1 MNRSWHIWLPFIAC
15 FTLVMAA
22 MGWATW
28 TALRLERAES
38 AALRAA
44 AIEENVRLALWRMDS
59 ALAPIVAQESAQ
71 PVSAYRSAD
80 PAGDSARRLSPSAFL
95 AYPSP
100 FVRVHFQFGP
110 DGRLSSPEVPARPI
124 PSASPEGRSFQAIEA
139 FSRRLE
145 HLART
150 VKPDQL
156 MARLP
161 APGVRAAEPFQPDRR
176 LAQSEPIAKGGEL
189 ERAEPFSRGN
199 IEFRKRGAIVSSS
212 NVMAQ
217 TQVLMQNAAVLPP
230 GQPGID
236 PSEASGVPM
245 TPLWIGEDLLLARRV
260 SLSDGSYL
268 QGCLLDWPKIE
279 AWLVS
284 LAADLVPG
292 ASLEPLAQANEASQ
306 PRQLA
311 ALPARLVPGDW
322 LPTIPSDRWPTQ
334 VSLAIAWT
342 GAALAVAAVG
352 LLLWGVLRLSERR
365 ATFVSAVTHE
375 LRTPLTTFQMYTEML
390 AEGMVTDPRARREYL
405 QTLHREAGRLTHLV
419 ENVLAYARL
428 ERGRSD
434 GRIECLPV
442 GQLLQPIADRLAGYA
457 GQAGMHLE
465 VEISELIQD
474 DPILANPSAVEQIL
488 VNLVDNACKYAQG
501 AADRRI
507 HLAVERVGDQVELRV
522 RDHGPGISA
531 AEHRHLFRAFSKSAA
546 AAARSAPGVGLG
558 LALSRR
564 LARRMQG
571 ELFCRSL
578 RPGEG
583 ACFVLVL
590 PCGGGR
596 S

>member
-1 MNRSWHIWLPFIAC
+1 MNRSWHIWLLFIAC
-15 FTLVMAA
+15 LTLVMAA

-28 TALRLERAES
+28 TALRLDRAES
-38 AALRAA
+38 AARRAA

-71 PVSAYRSAD
+71 PVSAYRGPQDAGD
-80 PAGDSARRLSPSAFL
+80 PARQPAPSAFL

-100 FVRVHFQFGP
+100 YVRVHFQFGP
-110 DGRLSSPEVPARPI
+110 DGRLSSPEVPARRLVANVAPDD
-124 PSASPEGRSFQAIEA
+124 RSFQAIEA
-139 FSRRLE
+139 FSRHLE
-145 HLART
+145 HLARW

-161 APGVRAAEPFQPDRR
+161 APSVQAAEPLLPDRR
-176 LAQSEPIAKGGEL
+176 LAQSQPVATGREL
-189 ERAEPFSRGN
+189 ERIEPFSRGN
-199 IEFRKRGAIVSSS
+199 VEFRKRGAIVSNS
-212 NVMAQ
+212 NIVAQ
-217 TQVLMQNAAVLPP
+217 TQALMQNAAVLPA
-230 GQPGID
+230 ID
-236 PSEASGVPM
+236 PSEAIGVPM
-245 TPLWIGEDLLLARRV
+245 TPLWIGDDLLLARRV
-260 SLSDGSYL
+260 SLSDGPYL

-292 ASLEPLAQANEASQ
+292 ASLEPLVHANEASQ
-306 PRQLA
+306 SRQLA
-311 ALPARLVPGDW
+311 ALPASLIPGDW
-322 LPTIPSDRWPTQ
+322 VPTIPSDRWSAQ
-334 VSLAIAWT
+334 VSLAIAWA

-390 AEGMVTDPRARREYL
+390 AEGMVTDPRARHEYL

-457 GQAGMHLE
+457 AQAGMQLE
-465 VEISELIQD
+465 VEIGELIQD
-474 DPILANPSAVEQIL
+474 DPILANPSALEQIL
-488 VNLVDNACKYAQG
+488 VNLVDNACKYAQE

-507 HLAVERVGDQVELRV
+507 HLAVERVGDRMELRL

-531 AEHRHLFRAFSKSAA
+531 AEHRHLFRPFSKSAA
-546 AAARSAPGVGLG
+546 AAAQTAPGVGLG

-571 ELFCRSL
+571 ELFCRNL
-578 RPGEG
+578 RPGDG

-590 PCGGGR
+590 PCGGSR